1 MREPDWVVLNKIQCQ
16 CDLCCLNFDKNVVKI
31 LKRVVGLVQGLLNK
45 EIQFFH
51 ILFFLENAMDTNLK
65 KMKWAQLFTCCFRFL
80 WADP

>member
-45 EIQFFH
+45 AIRFFH
-51 ILFFLENAMDTNLK
+51 LLF
-65 KMKWAQLFTCCFRFL
+65 
-80 WADP
+80 

>member
-1 MREPDWVVLNKIQCQ
+1 MREPDWVVINRIQCQ

-51 ILFFLENAMDTNLK
+51 ILFFPRKCYGYEFKENEVGSIVYMLLQICMD
-65 KMKWAQLFTCCFRFL
+65 
-80 WADP
+80 